1 LLSGDHLKKGA
12 AVLNKVMAFLRADAS
27 LGREAYQAAVLK
39 SADERLD
46 AMIGAEA
53 LNVNFVRMP
62 PDNLPYRPPS
72 DPNAGKPPE
81 YDVIIEAWTAGSAA
95 QLSERLVTALGDQT
109 AALHAYAVTATQI
122 YNRRNFPRGRP
133 SEGIKLIGRLMFH
146 ADMPDSAVR
155 RSWGLHAGLA
165 ARVHVGSAIYVQNWV
180 DAALG
185 ADCPPA
191 RGMPIMHFPSD
202 RDFFEGFVDSPRGM
216 DEIIQ
221 DTSHFVAGGP
231 RFYTTEHIIRANAN

>member
-1 LLSGDHLKKGA
+1 
-12 AVLNKVMAFLRADAS
+12 MAFLRSGAS
-27 LGREAYQAAVLK
+27 SGREAFQTAVLK
-39 SADERLD
+39 SADEGLD

-53 LNVNFVRMP
+53 LNVNLVRMP
-62 PDNLPYRPPS
+62 PANLPYRPPS
-72 DPNAGKPPE
+72 DPTAGKTPE
-81 YDVIIEAWTAGSAA
+81 YEVIIEAWSTRPAA
-95 QLSERLVTALGDQT
+95 ELAERLATALAGQT
-109 AALHAYAVTATQI
+109 DALHAYAVTDTLI
-122 YNRRNFPRGRP
+122 YDRKPFPRGRP
-133 SEGIKLIGRLMFH
+133 SSGIKLIGRLMFH

-231 RFYTTEHIIRANAN
+231 RFYTTEHIIRTIAK

>member
-1 LLSGDHLKKGA
+1 
-12 AVLNKVMAFLRADAS
+12 MAFLRSGASVGRDAFQS
-27 LGREAYQAAVLK
+27 AVLK
-39 SADERLD
+39 AADAGLD

-53 LNVNFVRMP
+53 LNVNLVRMP
-62 PDNLPYRPPS
+62 PANLPYRPPS

-81 YDVIIEAWTAGSAA
+81 YDVIIEAWSSGPAAGLAR
-95 QLSERLVTALGDQT
+95 RLADALAGQ
-109 AALHAYAVTATQI
+109 AGALHAYAVTATRI
-122 YNRRNFPRGRP
+122 YDRRSFPRGRP
-133 SEGIKLIGRLMFH
+133 SDGIKLIGRLMFH

-155 RSWGLHAGLA
+155 RSWGLHAVLA

-180 DAALG
+180 EAALD
-185 ADCPPA
+185 ADCPPC

-216 DEIIQ
+216 EEIIQ

-231 RFYTTEHIIRANAN
+231 RFYTTEHIIRPLAA